1 MRDDVN
7 LNLTSFGGGG
17 GGGGTWQDY
26 GNHSVVSVWWNSL
39 LDVIGNF
46 GREAKGREIESVKIR
61 DSKVMKKKAVGW
73 DTNWCDKVK
82 P

>member
-1 MRDDVN
+1 MRDDAN
-7 LNLTSFGGGG
+7 LNLTSFGGG

-46 GREAKGREIESVKIR
+46 GREEKGREIESVKIR
-61 DSKVMKKKAVGW
+61 DSKVVKKKAVGW
-73 DTNWCDKVK
+73 DTN
-82 P
+82 